1 MPQMKEQNKNS
12 EELYKMETSNQPDE
26 EVKIVVTRILNDLN
40 DNFNKEIGNMKM
52 KIENIKKNQSEIE
65 NTIAEMKNKLEGTNN
80 RLDAAEY

>member
-52 KIENIKKNQSEIE
+52 KIENIKKSVR
-65 NTIAEMKNKLEGTNN
+65 N
-80 RLDAAEY
+80 REYNS